1 MITTR
6 YYRVARHV
14 IALTADEDIFALI
27 DNCRPFEV
35 APSEP
40 LIEMKIRPDATLP
53 DDWTEEWRQEE
64 GGDEIACGHVEG
76 NPVFVFLSQGKT
88 AGWLRCSS
96 NYRRVTV
103 ALGDIPKLAI
113 DNGMMISYALATAGM
128 DTLLF
133 HSSTVTRGGWAYMF
147 LGQSGT
153 GKSTHS
159 RLWLRY
165 IEGSRL
171 LNDDNPVVR
180 IGEDGR
186 AEVYGSP
193 WSGKTP
199 CYLNEH
205 YPLGGIVGL
214 AQAPHNK
221 IRRMS
226 PIEAYATLS
235 SSVSGKRWDRR
246 IADGLHHSI
255 DTLVAVVGVWHME
268 CLPDEEAAKMTSTTI

>member
-1 MITTR
+1 MTTR
-6 YYRVARHV
+6 YYSVAHHV
-14 IALTADEDIFALI
+14 MALTAEEDIFALI
-27 DNCRPFEV
+27 DNCKPFEV
-35 APSEP
+35 TPSAP
-40 LIEMKIRPDATLP
+40 LIEIDIRRDATLP
-53 DDWTEEWRQEE
+53 DGWTEEWRQEE
-64 GGDEIACGHVEG
+64 GGDEIACGHVGED
-76 NPVFVFLSQGKT
+76 PAFVFLSQGKR
-88 AGWLRCSS
+88 AGWLKCSTD
-96 NYRRVTV
+96 YRRATV
-103 ALGDIPKLAI
+103 AVGDIPKLAI

-133 HSSTVTRGGWAYMF
+133 HSSTVTRGGKAYMF
-147 LGQSGT
+147 LGPSGT

-180 IGEDGR
+180 MGGDGR

-199 CYLNEH
+199 CYVNEH

-221 IRRMS
+221 VRRMS

-246 IADGLHHSI
+246 IADGLHH
-255 DTLVAVVGVWHME
+255 TLNALTATAGVWHME
-268 CLPDEEAAKMTSTTI
+268 CLPDEDAAKMTSATI

>member
-1 MITTR
+1 MTTTR
-6 YYRVARHV
+6 YYCVARHV
-14 IALTADEDIFALI
+14 IALAADDDIYALL
-27 DNCRPFEV
+27 DNCKPFEV
-35 APSEP
+35 AAEPP
-40 LIEMKIRPDATLP
+40 LIEMDIRRDTAMPDA
-53 DDWTEEWRQEE
+53 WTEEWRQEE
-64 GGDEIACGHVEG
+64 GGDEIACGHVG
-76 NPVFVFLSQGKT
+76 DDPTFVFFSHGRM
-88 AGWLRCSS
+88 AGWMKCSS
-96 NYRRVTV
+96 DYRRASV

-113 DNGMMISYALATAGM
+113 DNAMMISYALATADK
-128 DTLLF
+128 DTVLF
-133 HSSTVTRGGWAYMF
+133 HSSTVNRGGKAYMF
-147 LGQSGT
+147 LGPSGT

-180 IGEDGR
+180 IDEDGR

-199 CYLNEH
+199 CYVNEH
-205 YPLGGIVGL
+205 YPIGGIVGL

-235 SSVSGKRWDRR
+235 SSISGKRWDRR
-246 IADGLHHSI
+246 IADGLHR
-255 DTLVAVVGVWHME
+255 TLNALVAAVGVWRMD
-268 CLPDEEAAKMTSTTI
+268 CLPDEEAAIMTSSTI